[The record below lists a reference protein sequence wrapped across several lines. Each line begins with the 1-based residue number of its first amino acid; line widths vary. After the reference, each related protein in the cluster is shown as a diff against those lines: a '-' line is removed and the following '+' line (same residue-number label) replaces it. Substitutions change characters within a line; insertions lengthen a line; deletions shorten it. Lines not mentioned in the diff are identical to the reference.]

1 MNNIRTLKKNNYTT
15 KYDETKG
22 KVIISPSLARQI
34 LHERVS
40 NDVRI
45 IDIKPD
51 RSDRYG
57 NKSVYVFEDNEDF
70 QKTMDNVLEKR
81 QSRTKD
87 IDKLVDDEVRAQITA
102 AVLAKIKAEQDKG
115 E

>member
-1 MNNIRTLKKNNYTT
+1 MNNIRTLKKNNYTE
-15 KYDETKG
+15 KYNGIKG
-22 KVIISPSLARQI
+22 KVIISPSVARQI

-40 NDVRI
+40 DNVRI

-51 RSDRYG
+51 RSDRLG

-70 QKTMDNVLEKR
+70 QKTLENVLNKR
-81 QSRTKD
+81 QPKVKD
-87 IDKLVDDEVRAQITA
+87 IDKLVDDEVRAQIAA
-102 AVLAKIKAEQDKG
+102 AVLAKIKEEQDKG